1 MAGAGGSDPAVRDWG
16 CCDGCLASAGRRLPT
31 RLPSHHA
38 RVLPQYARTV
48 LKRRL
53 RLAAARGTR
62 EEVEELVAQ
71 LKSAGCRVGM
81 YVDETEKSALHIAAG
96 FGNYDAAAALL
107 AAGANVGARDAPFKI
122 HRFLPLGLSTPLH
135 AAAEA
140 GAVDVAKLLLSAG
153 TDVNADNMGGRTPL
167 HRAVQGG
174 CADMVELLV
183 GAGAEVDAPDDIR
196 ATPLWRAAA
205 DGSTNVVAVLL
216 GQGAAVNRACAGGA
230 TPLMA
235 AATRGHP
242 KMLRALLD
250 AGASLETVDG
260 DDFTA
265 LTLAADRGHDACVAA
280 LLAAGAAVEGS
291 GWGPAPVARAA
302 ARGHGAVVARLLA
315 AGASCGAHALHGLE
329 CALAPVWQTAPARLP
344 YLAQHLQLGVLA
356 RVRAAL
362 AALRL
367 RTPLRQPE
375 LYMRVVGLAFSD
387 AVEEDEG
394 YDSSGDDSEDD

>member
-1 MAGAGGSDPAVRDWG
+1 MAGAGGSDPAVRVGGAVTAAWPAPSG
-16 CCDGCLASAGRRLPT
+16 ACPPARLHT
-31 RLPSHHA
+31 T

-53 RLAAARGTR
+53 RLAAAVGTR
-62 EEVEELVAQ
+62 EEVKEAAVQ
-71 LKSAGCRVGM
+71 LKSAKLRMDAG
-81 YVDETEKSALHIAAG
+81 VDDTEKTALHIAAA
-96 FGNYDAAAALL
+96 FGNCDAAAALL

-122 HRFLPLGLSTPLH
+122 IGYLPRGFNTPLH

-183 GAGAEVDAPDDIR
+183 GAGAEVDAPDNIR

-205 DGSTNVVAVLL
+205 DGSTNLVAVLL
-216 GQGAAVNRACAGGA
+216 ELGAAVNRACAGGA

-235 AATRGHP
+235 AAARGHP

-250 AGASLETVDG
+250 AGASLEAVD
-260 DDFTA
+260 DDGFTA

-302 ARGHGAVVARLLA
+302 ARGHGAVVALLLA
-315 AGASCGAHALHGLE
+315 AWASCGADPLPGLE
-329 CALAPVWQTAPARLP
+329 CALLRVWETAPARLP
-344 YLAQHLQLGVLA
+344 DLAQHLEPGVLA
-356 RVRAAL
+356 HVRATL

-375 LYMRVVGLAFSD
+375 LYMRVVGLA
-387 AVEEDEG
+387 VL
-394 YDSSGDDSEDD
+394 